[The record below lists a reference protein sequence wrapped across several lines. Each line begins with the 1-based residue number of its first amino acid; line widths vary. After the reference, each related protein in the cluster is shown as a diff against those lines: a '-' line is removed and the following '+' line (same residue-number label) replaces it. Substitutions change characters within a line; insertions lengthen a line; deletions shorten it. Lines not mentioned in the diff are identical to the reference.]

1 MDRHPA
7 RATRL
12 RARFVVLTRLRTL
25 VVASA
30 LWTLFVW
37 GTRVRNVGNDDTLG
51 GGEKAFAF
59 FVCAVFI
66 GAAIAMLVL
75 LARRQSAR
83 LRVLLAAF
91 AVATVGWWA
100 VRSVFI
106 VVHDHSM
113 AFRVV
118 HIVLGIISSVLAV
131 AAWLAARVRS

>member
-1 MDRHPA
+1 
-7 RATRL
+7 
-12 RARFVVLTRLRTL
+12 

-30 LWTLFVW
+30 LWTMFVW
-37 GTRVRNVGNDDTLG
+37 GTRVRNIAGDDSMG
-51 GGEKAFAF
+51 GGEKALGFL
-59 FVCAVFI
+59 VCVVFI
-66 GAAIAMLVL
+66 GAAIAMLAMLV
-75 LARRQSAR
+75 RRQWAR
-83 LRVLLAAF
+83 LRVLLPVF

-113 AFRVV
+113 AFRIV

>member
-1 MDRHPA
+1 MTRP
-7 RATRL
+7 RA
-12 RARFVVLTRLRTL
+12 L

-37 GTRVRNVGNDDTLG
+37 GTRVRNIGNDDTLG

-59 FVCAVFI
+59 VVCVVFI
-66 GAAIAMLVL
+66 GAAIAMLAMLVT
-75 LARRQSAR
+75 RQSAR
-83 LRVLLAAF
+83 LRALLPVF
-91 AVATVGWWA
+91 AVATVGWWV
-100 VRSVFI
+100 VRSVLI
-106 VVHDHSM
+106 VAHDHSM

>member
-7 RATRL
+7 CPARL
-12 RARFVVLTRLRTL
+12 WARFAILTRPKALI
-25 VVASA
+25 VASS

-37 GTRVRNVGNDDTLG
+37 GTRVRNIGNDDTLG

-59 FVCAVFI
+59 LVCAAFI
-66 GAAIAMLVL
+66 GAAIAMLAML
-75 LARRQSAR
+75 LTRHSTR
-83 LRVLLAAF
+83 LRTLLPVF

>member
-1 MDRHPA
+1 MI
-7 RATRL
+7 L
-12 RARFVVLTRLRTL
+12 
-25 VVASA
+25 ASA

-37 GTRVRNVGNDDTLG
+37 GTRVRNIDNDDSLG

-59 FVCAVFI
+59 LVCVVFV
-66 GAAIAMLVL
+66 GAAIAMLAL
-75 LARRQSAR
+75 LLTRRSAR
-83 LRVLLAAF
+83 LRALLAVF

-100 VRSVFI
+100 VRSIFI

-113 AFRVV
+113 AFRLV

>member
-1 MDRHPA
+1 
-7 RATRL
+7 
-12 RARFVVLTRLRTL
+12 L

-37 GTRVRNVGNDDTLG
+37 GTRVRNVGNDDTLA

-66 GAAIAMLVL
+66 GAAIAMLLL
-75 LARRQSAR
+75 LARRRSAP
-83 LRVLLAAF
+83 LRVLLSVF

>member
-1 MDRHPA
+1 
-7 RATRL
+7 
-12 RARFVVLTRLRTL
+12 LTRPKSLI
-25 VVASA
+25 VASS

-37 GTRVRNVGNDDTLG
+37 GTRVRNIGNDDSMG

-59 FVCAVFI
+59 LVCALFI
-66 GAAIAMLVL
+66 GAAIAL
-75 LARRQSAR
+75 LALLVTRQSTR
-83 LRVLLAAF
+83 LRTLLPVF

>member
-1 MDRHPA
+1 
-7 RATRL
+7 
-12 RARFVVLTRLRTL
+12 L

-37 GTRVRNVGNDDTLG
+37 GTRVRNIGNDDTLG

-59 FVCAVFI
+59 VVCVVFI
-66 GAAIAMLVL
+66 GAAIAMLAMLVT
-75 LARRQSAR
+75 RQSAR
-83 LRVLLAAF
+83 LRALLPVF
-91 AVATVGWWA
+91 AVATVGWWV
-100 VRSVFI
+100 VRSVLI
-106 VVHDHSM
+106 VAHDHSM

>member
-1 MDRHPA
+1 M
-7 RATRL
+7 
-12 RARFVVLTRLRTL
+12 
-25 VVASA
+25 
-30 LWTLFVW
+30 W
-37 GTRVRNVGNDDTLG
+37 GTRVRNIGNDDTLG

-59 FVCAVFI
+59 LVCAVFI
-66 GAAIAMLVL
+66 GAALALLAMLL
-75 LARRQSAR
+75 TRQSAR
-83 LRVLLAAF
+83 LRTALPVF

-113 AFRVV
+113 AFRIV

>member
-1 MDRHPA
+1 LIIR
-7 RATRL
+7 R
-12 RARFVVLTRLRTL
+12 RTA

-37 GTRVRNVGNDDTLG
+37 GTRVRNIGNDDTLG
-51 GGEKAFAF
+51 GGEKALAF
-59 FVCAVFI
+59 LVCAAFI
-66 GAAIAMLVL
+66 GAAVAMLVL
-75 LARRQSAR
+75 LARRLLAP
-83 LRVLLAAF
+83 LRVLLAVF

-106 VVHDHSM
+106 VVHDHSW

-131 AAWLAARVRS
+131 VAWVGARVRS

>member
-1 MDRHPA
+1 M
-7 RATRL
+7 
-12 RARFVVLTRLRTL
+12 VLT
-25 VVASA
+25 SA

-37 GTRVRNVGNDDTLG
+37 GTRVRNIGNDDTLG

-59 FVCAVFI
+59 LVCVVFI
-66 GAAIAMLVL
+66 GAAIAMLAL
-75 LARRQSAR
+75 LAMRRSAR
-83 LRVLLAAF
+83 LRALLPVF

>member
-1 MDRHPA
+1 M
-7 RATRL
+7 T
-12 RARFVVLTRLRTL
+12 LTRVTNPLATFRTA

-37 GTRVRNVGNDDTLG
+37 GTRVRNVGNDHTLG
-51 GGEKAFAF
+51 GGEKAFAYL
-59 FVCAVFI
+59 VCAVFI

-75 LARRQSAR
+75 VVRRQPHQ
-83 LRVLLAAF
+83 LRVLLPVF
-91 AVATVGWWA
+91 AIATVAWWA

-106 VVHDHSM
+106 VVHHHSW

-131 AAWLAARVRS
+131 VAWRTARVPS

>member
-1 MDRHPA
+1 MTRP
-7 RATRL
+7 RA
-12 RARFVVLTRLRTL
+12 L

-37 GTRVRNVGNDDTLG
+37 GTRVRNIGNDDTLG

-59 FVCAVFI
+59 LVCVVFI
-66 GAAIAMLVL
+66 GAAIAMLAL
-75 LARRQSAR
+75 LVTRQSAR
-83 LRVLLAAF
+83 LRVLLPVF

-113 AFRVV
+113 AFRIV